1 VSTAE
6 GTTQA
11 GGRFRRRPRGSDK
24 RSGRDVARLPP
35 HELLSVAVQGLRQRR
50 LRAALSALG
59 IAIGIGAM
67 VAVVGVSASSQANL
81 LATIDALGTNLLTV
95 TPGTTFFGQNEVLPD
110 TAQPMIDHM
119 QNVNGAAA
127 VYQLSSATV
136 LRSPYVP
143 SEETGGIGVDAS
155 GTNLLGIVGT
165 QLAAGHFLDAA
176 SENFPEVVLGAQAA
190 QTLDITTLTGHI
202 EVYLGGTWFDVIGI
216 MKPVILDP
224 TLDSTAFIGLPV
236 AERLFQLANN
246 PSEIYVRAN
255 ENDVVPVSD
264 LLAATADPQNADGVD
279 VSRPSNVL
287 EARAAAKGQFTT
299 LLLGLGAVALLVGAI
314 GIANIMVISVLERRG
329 EIGLRRALGA
339 TRRHIST
346 QFLAES
352 ALLAALGGVAGLAF
366 GALATFVYSQAKDQP
381 FVVPTWALIAAPAA
395 GFVIGAVAG
404 LYPAAKAARL
414 SPTEA
419 LRAS

>member
-1 VSTAE
+1 VSVAAATE
-6 GTTQA
+6 PLPQP
-11 GGRFRRRPRGSDK
+11 PRGSEPADA
-24 RSGRDVARLPP
+24 SRLPP
-35 HELLSVAVQGLRQRR
+35 HELLWVAIQGLRQRK

-81 LATIDALGTNLLTV
+81 LAEIDSLGTNLLTV
-95 TPGTTFFGQNEVLPD
+95 TPGQTFLGSNEVLPD
-110 TAQPMIDHM
+110 TAVGTIEHM
-119 QNVNGAAA
+119 GAVQHASA
-127 VYQLSSATV
+127 VYQVPSATV
-136 LRSPYVP
+136 LRTPYVP
-143 SEETGGIGVDAS
+143 AEQTGGIGVDAADT
-155 GTNLLGIVGT
+155 GLLGAVSG
-165 QLAAGHFLDAA
+165 QLASGRFISANNDDY
-176 SENFPEVVLGAQAA
+176 PTVVLGAQAA
-190 QTLDITTLTGHI
+190 STLEISDVSGRLQ
-202 EVYLGGTWFDVIGI
+202 VFLGGTWFTVIGI

-224 TLDSTAFIGLPV
+224 SLDSTAFIGLPV
-236 AERLFQLANN
+236 AERLFQVQPN

-255 ENDVVPVSD
+255 VNQVTQVSN
-264 LLAATADPQNADGVD
+264 LLAATADPQQPDGVQ
-279 VSRPSNVL
+279 VSRPSDAL

-339 TRRHIST
+339 TRRHISI

-352 ALLAALGGVAGLAF
+352 ALLAALGGIAGLLL
-366 GALATFVYSQAKDQP
+366 GALATLVYALAQNEP
-381 FVVPTWALIAAPAA
+381 WVVPTYALIAAPAA
-395 GFVIGAVAG
+395 GFAIGAIAG

-419 LRAS
+419 LRAT